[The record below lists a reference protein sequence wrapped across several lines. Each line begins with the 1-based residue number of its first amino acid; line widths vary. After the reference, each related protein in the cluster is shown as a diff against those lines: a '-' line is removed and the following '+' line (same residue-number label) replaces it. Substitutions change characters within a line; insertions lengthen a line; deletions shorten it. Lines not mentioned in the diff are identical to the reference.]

1 MSNYTI
7 NIDWDGKDA
16 LADSS
21 AAKVIS
27 GDDFQ
32 TEFETV
38 QTSIATK
45 ADLVDATQNFT
56 CNDAVVT
63 GTLDV
68 TGVPTVPT
76 QTAGNDTTRVAT
88 TAFVTAAVAAVSKA
102 VINGYVYP
110 IGSIFTTTSHAS
122 APATTP
128 AEVATLI
135 GVGTWEAFGEGRVA
149 VGVGRGV
156 DDQVIKES
164 ELVENRK
171 YKIISLGTGDA
182 NNIDEVGGDGS
193 PAVGEVFTANS
204 TAGTEVSMGSMV
216 IGKVY
221 TIKEVWSGGANYT
234 GSGYEDTTTDFT
246 ALGAADNNVGTAFTA
261 TGTGSSSGH
270 DSGGIVFLGGDATFS
285 EVKDFAVSDTPAGE
299 FNHRL
304 TNAEMPRHS
313 HGTYVAAGSGNGWSW
328 NETDSNPIGGAGRDT
343 KFSGESAIHNNL
355 QPYIVVYM
363 WKRTA

>member
-1 MSNYTI
+1 MSNYTLAVS
-7 NIDWDGKDA
+7 WSGKDA
-16 LADSS
+16 LADDD
-21 AAKVIS
+21 AGKVIS
-27 GDDFQ
+27 GADFN
-32 TEFETV
+32 TEFTTI

-56 CNDAVVT
+56 CNDAVIT

-76 QTAGNDTTRVAT
+76 QTAGNDTTRIAS
-88 TAFVTAAVAAVSKA
+88 TAFVTTAVAAVSKA

-149 VGVGRGV
+149 IGVGQGV

-164 ELVENRK
+164 ELVNGTK
-171 YKIISLGTGDA
+171 YKILSLGTL
-182 NNIDEVGGDGS
+182 NNLDEVGGDGS

-216 IGKVY
+216 VGKVY
-221 TIKEVWSGGANYT
+221 TIKEVWSGGSDYT
-234 GSGYEDTTTDFT
+234 SGSYYDTTTDFT
-246 ALGAADNNVGTAFTA
+246 ALGAANNNVGTAFTA

-270 DSGGIVFLGGDATFS
+270 DSGGKVLLGGDATLA

-313 HGTYVAAGSGNGWSW
+313 HGTYAETNESNGWSW
-328 NETDSNPIGGAGRDT
+328 NETGSSPNNSAGRDT